1 MTVEEIQQI
10 LQRCELFQ
18 GLSKKDIESVSILCR
33 LERFQV
39 GEPVFQQGDFGD
51 KLYIIAEGQVAL
63 ERNIDLGARKG
74 RAVMGLFGAG
84 RAFGCW
90 STLLD
95 EAHNLMSS
103 VVCRKQTRVVVIDG
117 AALRQLMV
125 ENVQLGF
132 NVLEKLCFMLRD
144 RIQSAY
150 GAMDKI

>member
-1 MTVEEIQQI
+1 MTVEEIQKI

-18 GLSKKDIESVSILCR
+18 GLSKNDIESVAILCR
-33 LERFQV
+33 LEKFQA
-39 GEPVFQQGDFGD
+39 GEPVYQQGDFGD
-51 KLYIIAEGQVAL
+51 RLYIIAEGQVAL
-63 ERNIDLGARKG
+63 ERSLDLGARKG
-74 RAVMGLFGAG
+74 SAVMGLLGAG

-95 EAHNLMSS
+95 DAHNLMSS
-103 VVCRKQTRVVVIDG
+103 IVCRKQTRVVVIDG

-125 ENVQLGF
+125 ENLQLGF